1 LGVVVSQFFFQ
12 CVVDVA
18 IELGYFF
25 FDNFQIDIIYDIL
38 ILPLGFGQA
47 ASEHGRYLVDFS
59 TFPTAAGR

>member
-1 LGVVVSQFFFQ
+1 
-12 CVVDVA
+12 VVDVA

-25 FDNFQIDIIYDIL
+25 FDNFQIDIVDL
-38 ILPLGFGQA
+38 SPPGFLGFGQA

>member
-1 LGVVVSQFFFQ
+1 
-12 CVVDVA
+12 VVDVA

-25 FDNFQIDIIYDIL
+25 FDNFQIDIVFVFLDF
-38 ILPLGFGQA
+38 LGFGQA